1 MIAVSAL
8 LLALP
13 DTPPDL
19 LASQLSWS
27 SWTTSAAAPREEAAR
42 LGYDAGSPAPMVPGS
57 DSHAT
62 HADTPG
68 TLTDPASTIAL
79 LTRVRAGDTSATED
93 LFHRFLPIMRR
104 WARGRL
110 PEFARDL
117 CDTEDMVQDT
127 LIKALRRLDH
137 FDCRGPG
144 ALQAYLRQALANRI
158 RDEVRRAQRKPVHDE
173 LASDAP
179 DPGLSPLERVIG
191 RQNTER
197 YEAALLRLRPADR
210 EAVVARLE
218 LQLSY
223 EELAQVI
230 GKPTANAARVA
241 AVRAVYRLVKE
252 MSRAA

>member
-1 MIAVSAL
+1 MIAVQAL
-8 LLALP
+8 FPGTLQPL
-13 DTPPDL
+13 
-19 LASQLSWS
+19 
-27 SWTTSAAAPREEAAR
+27 AAPVRMPPHRRPAVPAAT
-42 LGYDAGSPAPMVPGS
+42 LGYDAADPSPMAAGS
-57 DSHAT
+57 DPTAALPDASIS
-62 HADTPG
+62 
-68 TLTDPASTIAL
+68 LTDPESTVVL
-79 LTRVRAGDTSATED
+79 LTRVRAGDSEATEE
-93 LFHRFLPIMRR
+93 LFHRFLPVMRR

-117 CDTEDMVQDT
+117 CDTEDLVHDT

-173 LASDAP
+173 LGSDAP

-191 RQNTER
+191 RQNTDR

-210 EAVVARLE
+210 EAIVARLE
-218 LQLSY
+218 MQLSY
-223 EELAQVI
+223 EELAKVI

-252 MSRAA
+252 MSREA